1 MQVRFFG
8 KTQVDLK
15 SFLAV
20 VKHKLGRALKVDDQR
35 YPLDHPLCY
44 LLTLTDFK
52 DVPSDIGNLGAL
64 LKHEHHT
71 FIMTCTEREMTEV
84 VLEAALAITITPDKE
99 LAILS
104 GTLEQWRTT
113 IINGSSESA
122 LDSVRIFANSV
133 LLEFERMGLKS
144 LWTNYTKGYLKD
156 GTFKLIEKK

>member
-20 VKHKLGRALKVDDQR
+20 VKHKLGKKLKVDEQR

-71 FIMTCTEREMTEV
+71 MIISCTSREMTEI
-84 VLEAALAITITPDKE
+84 VLDADLSVTITPDNE
-99 LAILS
+99 LAIIS

-113 IINGSSESA
+113 ILNGSSESA
-122 LDSVRIFANSV
+122 LDSVRQFANLV
-133 LLEFERMGLKS
+133 LLEFEKLGLKS
-144 LWTNYTKGYLKD
+144 LWTNYSKGYLKD
-156 GTFKLIEKK
+156 GTFKLIEKN